1 MLFLLFG
8 VALAAPLSPDE
19 AVGAAVSSHPDIAVA
34 EAAVTSAKGSAR
46 QSAFLRENPDVD
58 VDYGLT
64 GDRVGA
70 SLSQPLSLT
79 GEGLADHR
87 SALARLAA
95 AESGLERARLE
106 VAADTR
112 RAYVEAVVAHRA
124 AMLAQAAFDLASRQ
138 ISAAEERLR
147 VGEASDLDLRLS
159 RLEQAKAAQEL
170 LAARA
175 AASSSVAR
183 LSTLVRQPLDGSDLA
198 SDPLLASPDVDPRV
212 PEERS
217 DVRAA
222 RLAVDAAEA
231 AVARERAAA
240 LPPVRLGGFYEND
253 GGNVVAGPSLGVTLP
268 LWHQN
273 QAGVSAAKG
282 EAGVARAELDSTTAR
297 AAAEQRTA
305 AGAHADSV
313 ATMANVAAT
322 DDDALAALA
331 AIEAG
336 ARSGELDL
344 VTTILLRGEVVA
356 GQRAL
361 VAARGDLALARI
373 TLLLATED
381 EALLGGA
388 SR

>member
-1 MLFLLFG
+1 M
-8 VALAAPLSPDE
+8 DI
-19 AVGAAVSSHPDIAVA
+19 VSQLPHVNA
-34 EAAVTSAKGSAR
+34 T
-46 QSAFLRENPDVD
+46 LN
-58 VDYGLT
+58 
-64 GDRVGA
+64 
-70 SLSQPLSLT
+70 
-79 GEGLADHR
+79 
-87 SALARLAA
+87 AA
-95 AESGLERARLE
+95 ASVLLVIGRVQIARRHI
-106 VAADTR
+106 A
-112 RAYVEAVVAHRA
+112 AHRA

-138 ISAAEERLR
+138 IAAAEERLR

-170 LAARA
+170 LASRA
-175 AASSSVAR
+175 AASSSLAR
-183 LSTLVRQPLDGSDLA
+183 LSTLVRQPLDGRDLA
-198 SDPLLASPDVDPRV
+198 SDPLLAAPDVEPQA

-231 AVARERAAA
+231 TVARERAAA
-240 LPPVRLGGFYEND
+240 LPPVRLGGFYESD
-253 GGNVVAGPSLGVTLP
+253 GGDVVAGPSLGVTLP

-344 VTTILLRGEVVA
+344 VTTILLRGEVVD